1 MGSREAPQSIRIV
14 SIFESLKVLVRSG
27 SYLLSIYHYNAL
39 KRKSG
44 AGLISRHEGMHHPSK
59 TCPSLTPGVVW
70 RVSRPVRERAP
81 ACTAVKARGVLST
94 LTEMTVRHTTARV
107 RTAAGEDVA

>member
-1 MGSREAPQSIRIV
+1 MGSREAPRIV

-27 SYLLSIYHYNAL
+27 SYLLSIYQFNYNAL

-59 TCPSLTPGVVW
+59 TCPPLTPGVVW